1 MGLTLDEA
9 KLERYTQA
17 QLFMNRI
24 RKTKD
29 RVKIGDKLTVWAV
42 KAVSDASSGSK
53 AEVHR
58 KAKVIGVYPRFVRVR
73 LRSPRGLYG
82 CEESFMWD
90 DIAKWNR
97 FLWKA

>member
-1 MGLTLDEA
+1 MPAVLKEE
-9 KLERYTQA
+9 KFKRYTQA
-17 QLFMNRI
+17 QIFMKRLDDTRN
-24 RKTKD
+24 

-53 AEVHR
+53 AEVHH

-73 LRSPRGLYG
+73 LRSPHGLYG

-90 DIAKWNR
+90 DVSKWNR
-97 FLWKA
+97 FLWEA